1 LTLYAESSAV
11 LTWLLGEPRAA
22 EVLKCLQSAQ
32 VVIASDLT
40 LVECDRVLIRAA
52 TLGELSEVEAAKRRA
67 ELRAVAAHWIL
78 LRLGPDAVDRARAPF
93 PQEPVRT
100 LDALHLACALTAKA
114 ATPDVAVLSVDER
127 VRANARALG
136 FELEPPD
143 RQTAP

>member
-1 LTLYAESSAV
+1 MTLYAESSAV
-11 LTWLLGEPRAA
+11 LTWLLGEPRAR
-22 EVLKCLQSAQ
+22 EVLKCLQSTQ

-52 TLGELSEVEAAKRRA
+52 ALGEISEVEAAKRRA
-67 ELRAVAAHWIL
+67 ELRAVAAHWVL

-93 PQEPVRT
+93 PKEPVRT

-114 ATPDVAVLSVDER
+114 ATPDVVVLSVDDR

-136 FELEPPD
+136 FEVEPPD
-143 RQTAP
+143 QRTAP